1 VTVTIKARSNASADL
16 PVGDVWVIDVRVTDA
31 DGCYTSDTV
40 TVTVTLPAGGTAT
53 PTVSDLG
60 SGRYRAEY
68 TVGSTGRYV
77 ARVVGSVYG
86 ATDFT
91 AYVSATVAGTA
102 MPDITDL
109 DAYLKT
115 NSYTDDELQDALDAE
130 AAAQRRACK
139 VPAAYSADLRR
150 ALLRRAARALA
161 LMRINLDT
169 EVDGET
175 GRLVVP
181 PGLDREIRRYE
192 APYRRL
198 GVG

>member
-1 VTVTIKARSNASADL
+1 MTIKARSSDSQEL
-16 PVGDVWVIDVRVTDA
+16 PVGGVWAIDVRVTDA
-31 DGCYTSDTV
+31 DGCYAADTV
-40 TVTVTLPAGGTAT
+40 TVTVTLPDGTT
-53 PTVSDLG
+53 DGPTVDNVS

-68 TVGSTGRYV
+68 TVTDVGRYV
-77 ARVVGSVYG
+77 ARAVGSAYG

-91 AYVSATVAGTA
+91 AYVSAVVDGTA

-109 DAYLKT
+109 DGYLG
-115 NSYTDDELQDALDAE
+115 SQSFSDDQLQDTLDAE
-130 AAAQRRACK
+130 AAAQRKACR
-139 VPAAYSADLRR
+139 VPAAYSADLRQ

-161 LMRINLDT
+161 LTKINITT

-175 GRLVVP
+175 GRSVVP

-198 GVG
+198 ATG